1 VKESSTFKARKKPS
15 TGKSA
20 KPIDVEMLDI
30 MRGVGASIKE
40 SSSSFTALVGQF
52 GQLVNLLGGGV
63 AAAAPTTANPEANRA
78 RSSAEPTTLPN
89 DVNEI
94 EDD

>member
-1 VKESSTFKARKKPS
+1 VNESSTFKARKRPS
-15 TGKSA
+15 TGKSTE
-20 KPIDVEMLDI
+20 PIDVEMLDI

-40 SSSSFTALVGQF
+40 SSSSFNALVGQL

-63 AAAAPTTANPEANRA
+63 AGAAPTAANPDAAPTT
-78 RSSAEPTTLPN
+78 LPS